1 VSHAKLLG
9 RLGVAPTF
17 DHGDNTLMPHVCGGG
32 NMHTPIVVTYSY
44 ILNAFRS
51 RHRHSNVFLYLV
63 YAYPPLVLHV
73 VLILGTLG
81 VVRFST
87 NHVESSASAQGF
99 PTRRLGLCP
108 TPHRLL
114 TGNMLMHVARSLL
127 RRSSTI
133 VRSQPAFST

>member
-51 RHRHSNVFLYLV
+51 AIDTPMCSCTWYMHI
-63 YAYPPLVLHV
+63 PLGSSRGLP
-73 VLILGTLG
+73 GTLG
-81 VVRFST
+81 IVRFST
-87 NHVESSASAQGF
+87 NHVECSASAQGF
-99 PTRRLGLCP
+99 PTRRLGLRP